1 MQQGFTPVS
10 QPVSRSTHA
19 MVPLG
24 ASEFRWLRAARGQPL
39 RVDLDTGDAGEACS
53 GVACDAPTVVRF
65 VKVGVPFPAY
75 SIRALATKV
84 DQKLD

>member
-39 RVDLDTGDAGEACS
+39 RVDLDTGDAGRGVFGRRMRRPYS
-53 GVACDAPTVVRF
+53 GAFCEGGCP
-65 VKVGVPFPAY
+65 VPRLQH
-75 SIRALATKV
+75 SRTGNEG
-84 DQKLD
+84 